1 MLQPSQSAFRNLPL
15 GTLLEVHYQEDG
27 HQKMM
32 YGAMKDCYREE
43 NNGPFQLHIVVD
55 LTSTSS
61 VGRRKE
67 EWIFDFEE
75 ITGWRCI
82 GPDYSSIQLL
92 NKLENQ
98 GSLEEVE
105 VRIQGK
111 EIYRGSFISFRN
123 NELCIFVDGEYLFF
137 NITLISE
144 LSKVVH

>member
-1 MLQPSQSAFRNLPL
+1 M
-15 GTLLEVHYQEDG
+15 
-27 HQKMM
+27 
-32 YGAMKDCYREE
+32 
-43 NNGPFQLHIVVD
+43 VD

-105 VRIQGK
+105 VRIQGRK
-111 EIYRGSFISFRN
+111 FIKVHLSVLEIMSFA
-123 NELCIFVDGEYLFF
+123 YLLMENTYFS
-137 NITLISE
+137 TS
-144 LSKVVH
+144 H